1 MGFSILKEFPT
12 RFLSGDEIVG
22 KAVEVTIREVRKEKV
37 YSPKNNKKDEV
48 LVIYFEGKE
57 RGVCIKK
64 QRAKE
69 LMLITG
75 SDDTDKW
82 KGKKACM
89 FTEPKEAFGKTQNVI
104 HFRIAAT
111 SKEDLSR
118 ELDTISLSESAA

>member
-1 MGFSILKEFPT
+1 MGYSILKEFPT

-22 KAVEVTIREVRKEKV
+22 KSVDVTIREVRKEKV

-48 LVIYFEGKE
+48 LVIYFEGKD

-69 LMLITG
+69 LVSLTG

-82 KGKKACM
+82 KSKKVNL
-89 FTEPKEAFGKTQNVI
+89 FTEKKEAFGRTQNVI
-104 HFRIAAT
+104 HFREPSDSL
-111 SKEDLSR
+111 SKE
-118 ELDTISLSESAA
+118 LDQIAISQS